1 MNMQKTQQGVGLI
14 EVLVALLILAVAIL
28 GFVALQVR
36 ATEATSEG
44 IYRVQAMNLARDI
57 SEKIRTNRVA
67 IAVYE
72 AEFRDGM
79 AEQIALRNPAANC
92 YAGYCDATQKAD
104 FDVSRVALSAQA
116 LGMTMNMM
124 TCDNVAN
131 DRRCIYVAWGDT
143 SPTNGDSTGE
153 NDCTVNGA
161 YEPDSTCIV
170 METY

>member
-57 SEKIRTNRVA
+57 AEKIRTNRSAVNTYVA
-67 IAVYE
+67 SFESSAADRVTFTEDCYDE
-72 AEFRDGM
+72 FCSPAE
-79 AEQIALRNPAANC
+79 
-92 YAGYCDATQKAD
+92 KAD
-104 FDVSRVALSAQA
+104 FDVAQSSLA
-116 LGMTMNMM
+116 AQRLGMTMNMM
-124 TCDNVAN
+124 TCDGIAN
-131 DRRCIYVAWGDT
+131 GRSCIYVAWGET
-143 SPTNGDSTGE
+143 SATNGEGVNE
-153 NDCTVNGA
+153 CTTNGA
-161 YEPDSTCIV
+161 YRSNSSCIV